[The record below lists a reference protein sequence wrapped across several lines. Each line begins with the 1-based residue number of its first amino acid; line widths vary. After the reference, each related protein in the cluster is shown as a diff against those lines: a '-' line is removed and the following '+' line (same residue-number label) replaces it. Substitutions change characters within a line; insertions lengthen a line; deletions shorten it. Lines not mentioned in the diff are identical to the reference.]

1 MRGIQR
7 NSIDSFTGRDLLRM
21 WEAGRPNGLTQRS
34 LAKVLG
40 VGFNSLHGRIFREQ
54 REQQVRQTVSFKRE
68 SVSPVLLKAA
78 VFDIET
84 TDFAAGG
91 VQDHAVCVSVLP
103 LDADNPYTLA
113 MEFND
118 LRDDRRLL
126 NLVREDLEQ
135 YDILIGHNIA
145 AYDFNWLH
153 SRFMY
158 HDLPTFGKRFF
169 YYDTYQA
176 SRRMAIKAN
185 RKSLGFLIDFYRV
198 PGVKTSV
205 LPVAWS
211 MVDSPNKQEFDDA
224 MQEIVYHCEQDV
236 IANRNIFDVM
246 FPLDRGLLNL
256 PITKKW

>member
-1 MRGIQR
+1 MAL
-7 NSIDSFTGRDLLRM
+7 DSFTGRELLRV
-21 WEAGRPNGLTQRS
+21 WEAGKENGLTQRK
-34 LAKVLG
+34 LARFLG
-40 VGFNSLHGRIFREQ
+40 IGFNSLHGKIFREQ
-54 REQQVRQTVSFKRE
+54 QDHKVRQTVSFYRE
-68 SVSPVLLKAA
+68 SLSPVLLKAA

-91 VQDHAVCVSVLP
+91 VQDHMVCMSVLP
-103 LDADNPYTLA
+103 LDADKPVTYS
-113 MEFND
+113 MRFDD

-126 NLVREDLEQ
+126 TEAREALEQ
-135 YDILIGHNIA
+135 FDILIGHNIA

-158 HDLPTFGKRFF
+158 HDLQTFGKRFF

-176 SRRMAIKAN
+176 SRRMAIRAE

-211 MVDSPNKQEFDDA
+211 MVDSPNEEEFDAA
-224 MQEIVYHCEQDV
+224 MSEIVYHCEQDV

-246 FPLDRGLLNL
+246 FPLDRGMLNL
-256 PITKKW
+256 PLTKKW